1 MVDFIDRVF
10 GFIFIVGII
19 WCIAFMN
26 NPDGTKALTKKFLQK
41 TKKGTIKTMDYTN
54 QNTNKVRDYAII
66 VVCIAVII
74 ALIAFFAR

>member
-10 GFIFIVGII
+10 RFTFIVGII

-26 NPDGTKALTKKFLQK
+26 NPDGTKALTKKILQK
-41 TKKGTIKTMDYTN
+41 IN
-54 QNTNKVRDYAII
+54 QNTSKVRDYAII
-66 VVCIAVII
+66 VVCIAAII